1 MKIRILAWAR
11 ELGGAERQLVNLA
24 DGLRRRGHDV
34 SVVVFFR
41 NASIERRLVA
51 VGVPHE
57 VLGVRGR
64 WDLGRIVIRYL
75 LGERAAGA
83 EIVYAYLLLP
93 NVLSV
98 PVKLLRRRTRIVW
111 GLRMSDPDLDRNNG
125 LSRPLHALEVNL
137 SRFADL
143 VIANSYKGREDAIA
157 QGFEPAKLQVVDN
170 GIDTCLFRP
179 RPELGRRLRDE
190 WEIGE
195 DQRVIGLVARLAAKK
210 DHMTFL
216 RAAALTA
223 ARRSNLRFVCV
234 GDGPPSVRTALSDA
248 AEALGVGRRL
258 VWVRRGE
265 DMVAVYNAF
274 DVNTLSSAY
283 GEGFPNALGEAMAC
297 GVPCVTTDS
306 GDARR
311 VVGDTGVVVRTRSP
325 DLLAEGWLQVLSRD
339 RANLGRLARQR
350 VAENFGVDRMV
361 ASTERLLGTI
371 V

>member
-11 ELGGAERQLVNLA
+11 EVGGAERQLVNLA
-24 DGLRRRGHDV
+24 HGLLRRGHEV

-41 NASIERRLVA
+41 NDSIERRLVA
-51 VGVPHE
+51 AGVPHD

-64 WDLGRIVIRYL
+64 WDFGRIVIRYL

-98 PVKLLRRRTRIVW
+98 PVKLLGKGTRIVW
-111 GLRMSDPDLDRNNG
+111 GLRMSDPDLDQKNG
-125 LSRPLHALEVNL
+125 LSRPLHSLEVRL

-143 VIANSYKGREDAIA
+143 VIANSHKGREDAIA

-170 GIDTCLFRP
+170 GIDTSLFRP
-179 RPELGRRLRDE
+179 RPELGLRLRAE
-190 WEIGE
+190 WGIGE
-195 DQRVIGLVARLAAKK
+195 DQKVIGLIARLAAKK

-216 RAAALTA
+216 RAAALAA
-223 ARRSNLRFVCV
+223 ARRSDLRFVCV
-234 GDGPPSVRTALSDA
+234 GDGPPRIRNALGDA
-248 AEALGVGRRL
+248 AEALGVEQRIVWARL
-258 VWVRRGE
+258 RE

-311 VVGDTGVVVRTRSP
+311 VVGDTGVIVRARRP
-325 DLLAEGWLQVLSRD
+325 DLLAEGWLHVLSRE
-339 RANLGRLARQR
+339 RAELGRLARQR
-350 VAENFGVDRMV
+350 VEENFGVEQMV
-361 ASTERLLGTI
+361 ASTERLLRAI